1 MLRPQRQTSLR
12 RGLVK
17 KLLEN
22 AMIGMDG
29 SVRAKD

>member
-12 RGLVK
+12 RGLVE

-22 AMIGMDG
+22 AMIGTG
-29 SVRAKD
+29 ASVLAKD